1 MVCPTLGRSGLVGEA
16 VEGEE
21 ETSFEEAP
29 VGSLSESLEETKFSY
44 RLGT

>member
-1 MVCPTLGRSGLVGEA
+1 MCPTLGLSGLDGEA

-21 ETSFEEAP
+21 ETSLEEAP

-44 RLGT
+44 KLGT